1 MSPIMRQVASRRTF
15 SILSRAR
22 QVARGFEPHPF
33 ERMPKAQ
40 EAAPADYKKLAKRVG
55 GVAMIYFPW
64 YAVVLGW
71 PLAAEKMVG
80 QHL

>member
-1 MSPIMRQVASRRTF
+1 
-15 SILSRAR
+15 
-22 QVARGFEPHPF
+22 
-33 ERMPKAQ
+33 MPQAQ
-40 EAAPADYKKLAKRVG
+40 EAAPADYKRLAKRVG

-80 QHL
+80 KHL